1 MDMKTKKAG
10 IEIWDL
16 DGNGSRCAVAR
27 DGIVRYV
34 GAREQCQ
41 RRAEILA
48 DPGDRERQDQ
58 MLARAIP

>member
-1 MDMKTKKAG
+1 MKPNKAG

-16 DGNGSRCAVAR
+16 DGNGIRCAVVV
-27 DGIVRYV
+27 DGLVRYV
-34 GAREQCQ
+34 GAREQCL

-58 MLARAIP
+58 MLARAIL